1 MGLNRFTL
9 LFLFFFMMTTA
20 FSQIGENRYLV
31 YFADKE
37 GTPFSID
44 QPEDFLSE
52 RAITRRMNQSIPI
65 TEEDLPVNPDYI
77 DEVRALGDLEVIY
90 SLKWFNAILIETQ
103 DSAVIEEI
111 QQLEEV
117 VATEISPVL
126 DNDFSIDMEAED
138 FLASPKNDYDYGP
151 SFNQID
157 MLNGIPLH
165 EAGYTGEDI
174 LIGVFDGG
182 FTSALQDS
190 SLKRVFA
197 EDRIVA
203 TRNFITTT
211 DSVFE
216 RSTHGTY
223 VLSCMAGYLEDSLIG
238 TAPDASY
245 LLCITEDVS
254 VERRIELANWAA
266 AAEYADSAGVD
277 VINTS
282 LGYTLF
288 DVDEENFTYELL
300 DGNTTLITRAS
311 NIAASKGILPVTS
324 AGNSGNSDWF
334 YISAPAD
341 GDNVLAVGAVK
352 ADETIASF
360 SSRGPRVDGAVK
372 PNVVAQGRAA
382 IVGDLGDGI
391 RTVNG
396 TSFSSPILAGMAAS
410 LWQAV
415 PQASAQE
422 IFNAIEESASL
433 YQNPNDSLGYG
444 IPNFELALEQLQD
457 LTNTRDFSVGNQTLR
472 LYPNPLA
479 DGMMLN
485 LVAPKN
491 FGESLNLE
499 LYDITGKQILSKRV
513 SSIEGRAR
521 LQSMPVLS
529 EGLYIATV
537 RGVNGETATSKLIIQ

>member
-103 DSAVIEEI
+103 DSTVIEEI

-266 AAEYADSAGVD
+266 AAEYSDSAGVD

-485 LVAPKN
+485 LVAPQN
-491 FGESLNLE
+491 FGESLILE

-521 LQSMPVLS
+521 LQSMPLLS

>member
-103 DSAVIEEI
+103 DSTVIEEI